1 MRRFAIAAVAVAG
14 LAAGT
19 FLIGRTGA
27 VDDQQAAKEADRAF
41 VANLDKGDQKAI
53 GAVLDRRFAWTST
66 EGLTRNR
73 RDTLKDFT
81 ALAAANKGDS
91 DVQTNFYGKVLTV
104 RGAHND
110 ARFLRVFVKRRHGWK
125 A

>member
-1 MRRFAIAAVAVAG
+1 MRRIAIAAVALAG

-27 VDDQQAAKEADRAF
+27 VDDEQAAKEANRAF

-53 GAVLDRRFAWTST
+53 GAALDRRFSWTDSD
-66 EGLTRNR
+66 GLTHNR
-73 RDTLKDFT
+73 RDTLKDVA

-104 RGAHND
+104 
-110 ARFLRVFVKRRHGWK
+110 
-125 A
+125 